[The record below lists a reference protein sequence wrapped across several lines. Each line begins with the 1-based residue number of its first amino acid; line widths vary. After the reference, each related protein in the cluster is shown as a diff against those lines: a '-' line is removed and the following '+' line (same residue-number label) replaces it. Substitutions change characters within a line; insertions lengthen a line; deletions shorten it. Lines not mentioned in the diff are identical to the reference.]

1 MICSACQGP
10 YHPATGHILA
20 KEDEEFGCF
29 VLCGP
34 CAISF
39 KDWLKGRM
47 GAMQARLKNKHTGT
61 RMEESFHDAAM
72 KSIKGE

>member
-1 MICSACQGP
+1 MKCSACQGP
-10 YHPATGHILA
+10 YHPATGHYFA
-20 KEDEEFGCF
+20 EDF